1 MQIYSLSG
9 APQIAKDN
17 NESGQSQ
24 FAPLKLR
31 SLALV
36 PSSGALPRPSEL
48 HLWQLHC
55 ETLPA
60 APRRSGQRLAAVPRR
75 ASRIIRNK
83 VTASSRSLRA
93 LRPLHNRQLTVLVYA
108 LPASHREEN
117 NRPGAPYRRDRPCP
131 ESAKINIILSR
142 LCHSSHQGSTTA
154 AAASILVGQK
164 PVTTGLPAAGEHN
177 LDYVNFA
184 PSVS

>member
-1 MQIYSLSG
+1 MKIRKRVGIIRADDLVRSAADQD
-9 APQIAKDN
+9 K
-17 NESGQSQ
+17 SGQSQ

-55 ETLPA
+55 KTLPSAPGAPVRDLRTFRA
-60 APRRSGQRLAAVPRR
+60 ALRALKEIRSRDCAR
-75 ASRIIRNK
+75 ASRPQ
-83 VTASSRSLRA
+83 TLAGSSPRPPRA
-93 LRPLHNRQLTVLVYA
+93 MNAREA
-108 LPASHREEN
+108 L
-117 NRPGAPYRRDRPCP
+117 YRRDRPCP

-154 AAASILVGQK
+154 KPASILVGQQ
-164 PVTTGLPAAGEHN
+164 PASTDLPAAGEHN

-184 PSVS
+184 PSIS

>member
-1 MQIYSLSG
+1 MLQADRYVCSAAVIG
-9 APQIAKDN
+9 D
-17 NESGQSQ
+17 SGQSQ

-36 PSSGALPRPSEL
+36 PSSGALARPYEL

-55 ETLPA
+55 KTLPSAPGAPVRDLRPFRA
-60 APRRSGQRLAAVPRR
+60 ALRALKEIRSRDCAR
-75 ASRIIRNK
+75 ASRPQ
-83 VTASSRSLRA
+83 TLAGSSPRPPRA
-93 LRPLHNRQLTVLVYA
+93 MNAREA
-108 LPASHREEN
+108 L
-117 NRPGAPYRRDRPCP
+117 YRRDRPCP

-154 AAASILVGQK
+154 KTASILVGQK
-164 PVTTGLPAAGEHN
+164 TAPTGLPAAGEHN

-184 PSVS
+184 PSIS

>member
-1 MQIYSLSG
+1 MIKADVLARSAADQD
-9 APQIAKDN
+9 K
-17 NESGQSQ
+17 SGQSQ

-36 PSSGALPRPSEL
+36 PSSGAQSAPTNSTYGSSTARLFLPRQSAPVTDSR
-48 HLWQLHC
+48 
-55 ETLPA
+55 PFRA
-60 APRRSGQRLAAVPRR
+60 ALRALKEIRSRDCDR
-75 ASRIIRNK
+75 ASRPQ
-83 VTASSRSLRA
+83 TLAGSSPRPPRAMNAREALYRHDRS
-93 LRPLHNRQLTVLVYA
+93 
-108 LPASHREEN
+108 
-117 NRPGAPYRRDRPCP
+117 CP

-154 AAASILVGQK
+154 KTASILVGQK
-164 PVTTGLPAAGEHN
+164 PAQTGLPAAGEHN